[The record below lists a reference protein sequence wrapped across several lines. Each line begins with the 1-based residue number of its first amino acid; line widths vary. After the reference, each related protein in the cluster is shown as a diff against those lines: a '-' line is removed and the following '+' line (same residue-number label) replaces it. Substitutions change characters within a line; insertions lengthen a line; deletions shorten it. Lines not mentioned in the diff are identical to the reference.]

1 MYVREMRVRYR
12 RRRIRR
18 EDPSGQV
25 ASPTDAGRLFV
36 TLLGRE
42 VVEVCGLL
50 CVSASRQIVAY
61 HELSRGSLVET
72 LVHPR
77 EVLKV
82 ALLANAAGLIIG
94 HNHPSGDPTPSPA
107 DIDLTRRLRLASDL
121 MGLQFLDH
129 LIVGSEHYVSLR
141 ELGHF

>member
-1 MYVREMRVRYR
+1 M
-12 RRRIRR
+12 
-18 EDPSGQV
+18 
-25 ASPTDAGRLFV
+25 

-42 VVEVCGLL
+42 PVEVCGLL
-50 CVSASRQIVAY
+50 CLSASRQIVAY
-61 HELSRGSLVET
+61 HELSRGSLMET

-82 ALLANAAGLIIG
+82 ALLANAAGLIVA
-94 HNHPSGDPTPSPA
+94 HNHPSGDPAPSPR
-107 DIDLTRRLRLASDL
+107 DIEVTRRLALAADL

-129 LIVGSEHYVSLR
+129 LIVGFDRYVSLR